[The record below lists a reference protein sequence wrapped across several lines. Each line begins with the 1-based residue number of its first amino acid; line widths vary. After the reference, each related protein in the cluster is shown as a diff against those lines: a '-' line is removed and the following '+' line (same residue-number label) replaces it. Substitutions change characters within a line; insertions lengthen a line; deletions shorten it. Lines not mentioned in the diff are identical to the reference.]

1 MSATAFD
8 VHGARLRAILQK
20 SCGLQ
25 VSDGAAERAL
35 RERLAARGMAQ
46 ASDAAA
52 ADYLDRLSGAELDA
66 LTELVVVPESWMYR
80 DPDAFAAATAFIQAR
95 LAQRPTR
102 QVRILSLPCAGGEE
116 PYTMAMSLH
125 DAGVPAMSCRIDAM
139 DLSNVALERARA
151 GWYTKNAFRGRSL
164 AFRERHFSAAGSGY
178 QIGDAL
184 RQQVTFMQANIL
196 TVDAAASAG
205 RYDVVFCRNLLI
217 YFDEAT
223 TAAAVGV
230 LRTLLADDG
239 MLLGGYAEVPAFC
252 ANGFMPL
259 RLPGAFALQKGGAA
273 AAAVPA
279 PAAPERRAA
288 LRPSPVPLTVAPAAP
303 QKIKTAPAPVQAVAT
318 ATAAAGAAAA
328 AAVAELL
335 AQAHR
340 QAGSGDYQGAAAS
353 CHAVLKTET
362 RGLADADAAEAYYLL
377 GLVADIEHKTGAAD
391 GYWRRCIYL
400 RPDHYEALCRLA
412 QLSEQAGQAAQA
424 ATLRQRAARV
434 YQRREQQEGK
444 R

>member
-35 RERLAARGMAQ
+35 RERLAARGMPQ
-46 ASDAAA
+46 ASDAAAAA

-95 LAQRPTR
+95 LAKRPTR

-164 AFRERHFSAAGSGY
+164 AFRERHFSAAGGGY

-273 AAAVPA
+273 AAAMPA
-279 PAAPERRAA
+279 QAAPERRAA
-288 LRPSPVPLTVAPAAP
+288 RRPSPVPLTVAPAAP
-303 QKIKTAPAPVQAVAT
+303 RIVKTAPVQAVAT
-318 ATAAAGAAAA
+318 AAAGAAA

-362 RGLADADAAEAYYLL
+362 QGLADADAAEAYYLL

-391 GYWRRCIYL
+391 GYWRRCVYL

-412 QLSEQAGQAAQA
+412 LLSEQAGQAAQA

-434 YQRREQQEGK
+434 YQRREQQEAK